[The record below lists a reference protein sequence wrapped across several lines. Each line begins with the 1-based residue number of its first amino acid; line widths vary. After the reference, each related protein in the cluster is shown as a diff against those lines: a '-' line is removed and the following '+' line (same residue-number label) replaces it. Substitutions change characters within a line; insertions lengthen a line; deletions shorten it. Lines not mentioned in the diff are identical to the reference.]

1 MPLDS
6 VGLVAI
12 MHNTTVLLVLGPHS
26 VLPFADRVP
35 SHSSQTARDLL
46 GRGHIHTP
54 GHGSTRNERFR
65 KRFCTSFGCPS
76 RSSPASSE
84 PVQNIIQKRS
94 FRAFPCPGLCTCPC
108 TKRSHTVRPECWGT
122 LPTKGPTLCGP
133 SARSTVLL
141 CIIAKVTH
149 CPVARVGVECL
160 CGQAL
165 WGCPAWPING
175 RPV

>member
-6 VGLVAI
+6 VGLFAI

-26 VLPFADRVP
+26 VLAFADRVP

-65 KRFCTSFGCPS
+65 KRFCTSFGRPS

-84 PVQNIIQKRS
+84 PVQNIIKKRS

-108 TKRSHTVRPECWGT
+108 TKRSHTVRLKCRAT
-122 LPTKGPTLCGP
+122 LPKKGPTLCGP

-141 CIIAKVTH
+141 RISAQVAH
-149 CPVARVGVECL
+149 CPVADVGVECL
-160 CGQAL
+160 CSHAL
-165 WGCPAWPING
+165 WGCSAQPTN
-175 RPV
+175 